1 MLPLLLNLLLMPMP
15 QLVDSTQKVE
25 PTAVKELTP
34 EKRADIFMARKMY
47 REATETYQSALNSQP
62 RNARLY
68 NKLGISYHQQN
79 QLDQARRNYER
90 AFQTDQDYS
99 QAINNLGTIYY
110 AQRKYKRAQRT
121 YQKALKSD
129 PNSAS
134 IYSNLATAYFMRG
147 KYKQAS
153 EHYLKALELDPEV
166 FERKG
171 GTGTLMQERSV
182 ADRAKYYYYLATA
195 YAQTEQYDRA
205 LLYLRKSLEEGYGS
219 PRKVLGDKNF
229 EPMHQMPGFQSLV
242 APNDA
247 GAPSAD

>member
-1 MLPLLLNLLLMPMP
+1 MLPLLLNLLLMP
-15 QLVDSTQKVE
+15 QLVDSTKRVE
-25 PTAVKELTP
+25 PTGAVALTP

-47 REATETYQSALNSQP
+47 REASETYLTALNSDP
-62 RNARLY
+62 RSARLY

-90 AFQTDQDYS
+90 AFQTDEDYS

-110 AQRKYKRAQRT
+110 AQGKYKRAQKT
-121 YQKALKSD
+121 YQKALKAD
-129 PNSAS
+129 PDSAS

-153 EHYLKALELDPEV
+153 QHYLTALELDPEV

-171 GTGTLMQERSV
+171 ESGTLMQERSV

-195 YAQTEQYDRA
+195 YAHNEQWDRA
-205 LLYLRKSLEEGYGS
+205 LLYLRKSLEEGYGNT
-219 PRKVLGDKNF
+219 RKILSDKNF
-229 EPMHQMPGFQSLV
+229 EPMHEMPAFQSLV
-242 APNDA
+242 APQATN
-247 GAPSAD
+247 APAAD